1 MHYQATVRVIR
12 VRDGWECEPVN
23 TPIFFVDA
31 ISTSEAFSKVRQIY
45 GGLLI
50 AKDLIYISVMDT
62 DSVVTFYDE
71 EIL

>member
-12 VRDGWECEPVN
+12 TKDGWEGQPID

-31 ISTSEAFSKVRQIY
+31 VSTAEAFSKIRQMY
-45 GGLLI
+45 KGLLI

-62 DSVVTFYDE
+62 DSVVTFFDE

>member
-1 MHYQATVRVIR
+1 MHYQVLVRVIR
-12 VRDGWECEPVN
+12 VKDGWEGEPVN

-31 ISTSEAFSKVRQIY
+31 VSTEEAFSKIRQMY
-45 GGLLI
+45 KGLLI

-62 DSVVTFYDE
+62 DSVVTFFDE